1 MLEMQVSSWNLLC
14 MKLNYACFS
23 WNADEMT
30 FQLFKFSLLRDMK
43 SLGWNIADC
52 LLLLLLLLYVFCA
65 VCLKSGKFSSD
76 DMFEIT
82 YQLFKFS
89 LLQDMKSSG

>member
-1 MLEMQVSSWNLLC
+1 MQVSSWNLLH
-14 MKLNYACFS
+14 MKWNYVCLY

-30 FQLFKFSLLRDMK
+30 FQLFKFSLLRNMK
-43 SLGWNIADC
+43 SSWWNVADC
-52 LLLLLLLLYVFCA
+52 LLLLLLLLHAFCA
-65 VCLKSGKFSSD
+65 VCLKSEKFSSD

-89 LLQDMKSSG
+89 

>member
-1 MLEMQVSSWNLLC
+1 MLEIQVSSANALC
-14 MKLNYACFS
+14 MKLNYVCFS

-30 FQLFKFSLLRDMK
+30 FQLFKFSLLRNMK
-43 SLGWNIADC
+43 SSGRNVADMRVI
-52 LLLLLLLLYVFCA
+52 LLLLLHAFCA
-65 VCLKSGKFSSD
+65 VCLKYGKFSFD

-89 LLQDMKSSG
+89 LLQDMKSLG

>member
-1 MLEMQVSSWNLLC
+1 MQVSSWNLLH
-14 MKLNYACFS
+14 MKWNYVCLY

-30 FQLFKFSLLRDMK
+30 FQLFKFSLLQDMK
-43 SLGWNIADC
+43 SSGWNVADMRVI
-52 LLLLLLLLYVFCA
+52 LLLLLYVFCA
-65 VCLKSGKFSSD
+65 VCLKSGKFSFD

-89 LLQDMKSSG
+89 LLQDMKSLG

>member
-1 MLEMQVSSWNLLC
+1 MLEMQVSSWNLLY
-14 MKLNYACFS
+14 MESNYACFS
-23 WNADEMT
+23 WNDDEMT

-43 SLGWNIADC
+43 SSGWNVADC
-52 LLLLLLLLYVFCA
+52 LLLLPLLLHAFCA
-65 VCLKSGKFSSD
+65 VCLKSGKFSFD